1 MSLDDLRR
9 LQEQEF
15 EREQVLAGARA
26 QRGAAAR
33 QFFIEALPMIVAEV
47 ERRTGLRKITHG
59 WQEEDYAEASGYLNV
74 GGVEVG
80 IEFRATWGIRLLE
93 VEGPHRI
100 AFLLHW
106 RAGEGREVFFESA
119 VEDPVLPIVIR
130 AGSWTGGLY
139 TLDVRTTFFM
149 LWRSTE
155 DNSRIADAV
164 IPLLDGKESVSD
176 FNPGVFLRQ
185 PEYEGSRQCLIADA
199 VYATPDAPE
208 ASILRRFRD
217 KVVLQSRAGR
227 KLFKVYLRAAPAL
240 ARYVE
245 GRPRV
250 RRVFR
255 ALLVPFVGGARLIL
269 ARRFGPG

>member
-26 QRGAAAR
+26 QRAAAAR
-33 QFFIEALPMIVAEV
+33 HFFMEALPMIVAEV

-74 GGVEVG
+74 TGVEVG
-80 IEFRATWGIRLLE
+80 VEFRATWGIRLVDNE
-93 VEGPHRI
+93 VPHRI
-100 AFLLHW
+100 AFLLRW
-106 RAGEGREVFFESA
+106 RRGEGREVFFETA

-130 AGSWTGGLY
+130 AGSWTGGY
-139 TLDVRTTFFM
+139 TLNARDAFYM

-176 FNPGVFLRQ
+176 FNPGVFLGQ
-185 PEYEGSRQCLIADA
+185 PEYEGSPQCLIADA
-199 VYATPDAPE
+199 VYGTPDARE
-208 ASILRRFRD
+208 AAILRRFRD
-217 KVVLQSRAGR
+217 KVVLQSRPGR
-227 KLFKVYLRAAPAL
+227 ELFKVYLRVAPAS

-245 GRPRV
+245 SRPRV

-269 ARRFGPG
+269 ARWFGPG